1 MNRFVKFTVLGM
13 TVALLGTSA
22 AMAETRWER
31 FHPRRDQIND
41 RLATQNARI
50 NDELREGGIGWRR
63 AAALHREDR
72 IIRREE
78 RFMARLNG
86 GYITPAEQR
95 ALNQQL
101 NRVSRQIGY

>member
-1 MNRFVKFTVLGM
+1 MNRIVKFTVLGM
-13 TVALLGTSA
+13 AVALLGTSA

-31 FHPRRDQIND
+31 WHPRRDQVND

-86 GYITPAEQR
+86 GYITRAEQR

-101 NRVSRQIGY
+101 NGVSRQIGY